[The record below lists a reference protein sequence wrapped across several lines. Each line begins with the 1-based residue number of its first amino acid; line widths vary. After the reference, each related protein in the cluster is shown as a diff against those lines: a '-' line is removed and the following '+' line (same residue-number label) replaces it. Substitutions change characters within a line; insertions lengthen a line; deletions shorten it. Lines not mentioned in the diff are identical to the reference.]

1 MTNQQIGK
9 SVRHLTFDASR
20 FTHRVSRFTPPDAA
34 APQDAVVVENLTKRF
49 DHFVAVDHISLAVA
63 RGTIFGF
70 LGPNGSGK
78 TTTIRMLLGLL
89 EPSEGRATIL
99 GLDCVD
105 QTEAIRRRAGY
116 MSQRFSLYN
125 DLTVDENLSF
135 YGRTYGVSGKR
146 LAVRKQFV
154 LEMAGLH
161 GRERE
166 LTRNLSGGWKQRLAL
181 GAAILHEPEILF
193 LDEPTAGVDPV
204 SRRQFWELLY
214 AQAAGGTTIFVT
226 THYMDE
232 AEQCQA
238 LAFIHRGVIVARG
251 SPPEIKAQ
259 QMRGQVLE
267 IACRPTEIALPALKG
282 LAVFEE
288 VALYGARIH
297 AVAENAAS
305 LIPRAETALVDA
317 GVAVEGIMV
326 IPPSLE
332 DVFISRIR

>member
-1 MTNQQIGK
+1 MAK
-9 SVRHLTFDASR
+9 
-20 FTHRVSRFTPPDAA
+20 
-34 APQDAVVVENLTKRF
+34 DAVFVNNSTTDMAGNSPPAVLTEGLTRRF
-49 DHFVAVDHISLAVA
+49 EHFTAVDHVSFRVP
-63 RGTIFGF
+63 RGCIFGF

-78 TTTIRMLLGLL
+78 TTTIRMLLGLIRPTSGKA
-89 EPSEGRATIL
+89 EIL
-99 GLDCVD
+99 GYDCQK
-105 QTEAIRRRAGY
+105 QTGQVRRRAGY

-125 DLTVDENLSF
+125 DLTVVENLNF
-135 YGRTYGVSGKR
+135 YGRSYGVTGRR
-146 LAVRKQFV
+146 LAERKGAA
-154 LEMAGLH
+154 LRMAGLL

-166 LTRNLSGGWKQRLAL
+166 RTANLSGGWKQRLAL

-214 AQAAGGTTIFVT
+214 ALAASGTTIFVT

-238 LAFIHRGVIVARG
+238 LAFIHRGRLVAEG
-251 SPPEIKAQ
+251 SPAEIKAR

-267 IACRPTEIALPALKG
+267 IECLPTERALPVLKALG
-282 LAVFEE
+282 IFEE

-297 AVAENAAS
+297 AVAAGVAQ
-305 LIPRAETALVDA
+305 LAPRAEEALAAA
-317 GVAVEGIMV
+317 GVDVRQIAV

>member
-1 MTNQQIGK
+1 
-9 SVRHLTFDASR
+9 V
-20 FTHRVSRFTPPDAA
+20 P
-34 APQDAVVVENLTKRF
+34 
-49 DHFVAVDHISLAVA
+49 
-63 RGTIFGF
+63 RGAIFGF

-89 EPSEGRATIL
+89 KPTSGAARVL
-99 GLDCVD
+99 GYDCARE
-105 QTEAIRRRAGY
+105 TEKIRRRAGY

-125 DLTVDENLSF
+125 DLTVAENLRF
-135 YGRTYGVSGKR
+135 YAGAYGVPRSR
-146 LAVRKQFV
+146 FAERRAYV
-154 LEMAGLH
+154 LEMAGLR

-166 LTRNLSGGWKQRLAL
+166 LAANLAGGWKQRLAL
-181 GAAILHEPEILF
+181 GVAILHEPQIVI

-214 AQAAGGTTIFVT
+214 GLARAGTTIFVT

-238 LAFIHRGVIVARG
+238 LAFIHRGKLIAEG
-251 SPPEIKAQ
+251 SPAEIKAG

-267 IACRPTEIALPALKG
+267 IICQPTDVALPVLKG
-282 LAVFEE
+282 MAGFDE
-288 VALYGARIH
+288 VALYGAAIH
-297 AVAENAAS
+297 VVAERIAER
-305 LIPRAETALVDA
+305 IPAVREALTRA
-317 GVAVEGIMV
+317 GVSVSEALV

>member
-1 MTNQQIGK
+1 MQPDQ
-9 SVRHLTFDASR
+9 SVLQ
-20 FTHRVSRFTPPDAA
+20 P
-34 APQDAVVVENLTKRF
+34 AVVIEELTKRF

-89 EPSEGRATIL
+89 QPSEGRAAIL
-99 GLDCVD
+99 GFDCMK

-135 YGRTYGVSGKR
+135 YGRTYGVTGRR
-146 LAVRKQFV
+146 LAARKQFV
-154 LEMAGLH
+154 LQMAELG

-166 LTRNLSGGWKQRLAL
+166 LTRTLSGGWKQRLAL
-181 GAAILHEPEILF
+181 GVAILHEPEILF

-214 AQAAGGTTIFVT
+214 ALASGGTTVFVT

-238 LAFIHRGVIVARG
+238 LAFIHRGVIVAQG
-251 SPPEIKAQ
+251 SPLEIKAQ
-259 QMRGQVLE
+259 QMCGQVLE
-267 IACRPTEIALPALKG
+267 IECRPTELALPALKKLG
-282 LAVFEE
+282 IFEE

-297 AVAENAAS
+297 AVAQDVVG
-305 LIPRAETALVDA
+305 LIPYAESALSDA
-317 GVAVEGIMV
+317 GVAVESMME
-326 IPPSLE
+326 IPPSSLSE
-332 DVFISRIR
+332 SGDFPAGRIVVH

>member
-1 MTNQQIGK
+1 MADSRVLESND
-9 SVRHLTFDASR
+9 SSLTLHASR
-20 FTHRVSRFTPPDAA
+20 IKHQAKDPST
-34 APQDAVVVENLTKRF
+34 DAVVLDNLTKRF
-49 DHFVAVDHISLAVA
+49 DQFVAVDHISLAVA

-89 EPSEGRATIL
+89 QPSEGRATIL
-99 GLDCVD
+99 GFDCVN

-125 DLTVDENLSF
+125 DLTVDENLNF
-135 YGRTYGVSGKR
+135 YGRTYGVTGKR
-146 LAVRKQFV
+146 LAARKQFV

-181 GAAILHEPEILF
+181 GVAILHEPEILF

-214 AQAAGGTTIFVT
+214 AQAAGGTTVFVT

-267 IACRPTEIALPALKG
+267 IECRPTEIALPALKD

-305 LIPRAETALVDA
+305 LIPRAETALVNA
-317 GVAVEGIMV
+317 GVAVEGMMV

>member
-1 MTNQQIGK
+1 MP
-9 SVRHLTFDASR
+9 H
-20 FTHRVSRFTPPDAA
+20 TPANP
-34 APQDAVVVENLTKRF
+34 PAVVTEGLAKAF
-49 DHFVAVDHISLAVA
+49 DRFVAVDHISFSVP
-63 RGTIFGF
+63 RGSIFGF

-89 EPSEGRATIL
+89 KPSAGRAEIL
-99 GLDCVD
+99 GFDCERQVE
-105 QTEAIRRRAGY
+105 QVRARAGY

-125 DLTVDENLSF
+125 DLTVVENLNF
-135 YGRTYGVSGKR
+135 YGQTYGVRGRQLAERKR
-146 LAVRKQFV
+146 FA
-154 LEMAGLH
+154 LEMAGLT

-181 GAAILHEPEILF
+181 GAAILHQPQIIF

-214 AQAAGGTTIFVT
+214 ALAAEGATIFVT

-238 LAFIHRGVIVARG
+238 LAFIHRGQIVAQG
-251 SPPEIKAQ
+251 SPAEIKAS

-267 IACRPTEIALPALKG
+267 IECRPTERALPVLKALG
-282 LAVFEE
+282 VFEE
-288 VALYGARIH
+288 VALYGARLH
-297 AVAENAAS
+297 AVAEGAAG
-305 LIPRAETALVDA
+305 LIPQAEAALAAA
-317 GVAVEGIMV
+317 GVAVAQILV

-332 DVFISRIR
+332 DVFIARIR

>member
-1 MTNQQIGK
+1 M
-9 SVRHLTFDASR
+9 S
-20 FTHRVSRFTPPDAA
+20 PPDAI
-34 APQDAVVVENLTKRF
+34 VTENLTRRF
-49 DHFVAVDHISLAVA
+49 DSFVAVDHISFNVP

-89 EPSEGRATIL
+89 TPSEGRAAIL
-99 GLDCVD
+99 GYDCVR
-105 QTEAIRRRAGY
+105 EADRIRQRAGY
-116 MSQRFSLYN
+116 VSQRFSLY
-125 DLTVDENLSF
+125 DELTVAENLTF
-135 YGRTYGVSGKR
+135 YGHTYGVIGRR
-146 LAVRKQFV
+146 LAERKRFI
-154 LEMAGLH
+154 LEMAGLK
-161 GRERE
+161 GRENE

-181 GAAILHEPEILF
+181 GVAILHEPEILF

-238 LAFIHRGVIVARG
+238 LAFIHRGKIVAAG
-251 SPPEIKAQ
+251 SPAEIKAQ

-267 IACRPTEIALPALKG
+267 IECRPTALALPVLKRLG
-282 LAVFEE
+282 LFEE

-297 AVAENAAS
+297 AVAPNV
-305 LIPRAETALVDA
+305 AETIPAIRAALTAA
-317 GVAVEGIMV
+317 GIVIGEMTP

>member
-1 MTNQQIGK
+1 MDVEEPR
-9 SVRHLTFDASR
+9 VRGERNPEYAVLT
-20 FTHRVSRFTPPDAA
+20 
-34 APQDAVVVENLTKRF
+34 EGLTKAF
-49 DHFVAVDHISLAVA
+49 DHFVAVDHISFGVS
-63 RGTIFGF
+63 RGSIFGF

-89 EPSEGRATIL
+89 RPSGGRAAIL
-99 GLDCVD
+99 GLDCVR
-105 QTEAIRRRAGY
+105 QTEHIRQRAGY

-125 DLTVDENLSF
+125 DLTVAENLNF
-135 YGRTYGVSGKR
+135 YGQTYGVRGRR
-146 LAVRKQFV
+146 LAERKRFA
-154 LEMAGLH
+154 LEMAGLA
-161 GRERE
+161 GRDRE

-214 AQAAGGTTIFVT
+214 TLAAGGTTIFVT

-251 SPPEIKAQ
+251 SPAEIKAS

-267 IACRPTEIALPALKG
+267 IECRPTDRALPVLKG
-282 LAVFEE
+282 LGIFEE
-288 VALYGARIH
+288 VALYGARLH
-297 AVAENAAS
+297 AVAQDVAA
-305 LIPRAETALVDA
+305 LIPRAEAALTAA
-317 GVAVEGIMV
+317 GVTVDGMIA

-332 DVFISRIR
+332 DVFIARIR

>member
-1 MTNQQIGK
+1 MNT
-9 SVRHLTFDASR
+9 
-20 FTHRVSRFTPPDAA
+20 TP
-34 APQDAVVVENLTKRF
+34 AVWTEDLTKAF
-49 DHFVAVDHISLAVA
+49 DHFVAVDHVSFEVA
-63 RGTIFGF
+63 RGSIFGF

-89 EPSEGRATIL
+89 KPTAGRATIL
-99 GLDCVD
+99 GFDCQR
-105 QTEAIRRRAGY
+105 QTEQVRRRAGY

-125 DLTVDENLSF
+125 DLTVAENLQF
-135 YGRTYGVSGKR
+135 YGRTYGVPR
-146 LAVRKQFV
+146 QRFIERKQFV
-154 LEMAGLH
+154 LEMAGLI

-166 LTRNLSGGWKQRLAL
+166 LTRSLSGGWKQRLAL

-214 AQAAGGTTIFVT
+214 TLAEAGATIFVT

-238 LAFIHRGVIVARG
+238 LAFIHRGHIVAAG
-251 SPPEIKAQ
+251 SPAEIKAS

-267 IACRPTEIALPALKG
+267 IVCRPTEVALPSLKALG
-282 LAVFEE
+282 CFEE
-288 VALYGARIH
+288 VALYGARLH
-297 AVAENAAS
+297 AVAEHVAELVPRVEAALS
-305 LIPRAETALVDA
+305 AA
-317 GVAVEGIMV
+317 GVTVEQMLV

-332 DVFISRIR
+332 DVFIARIR

>member
-1 MTNQQIGK
+1 MTGD
-9 SVRHLTFDASR
+9 R
-20 FTHRVSRFTPPDAA
+20 
-34 APQDAVVVENLTKRF
+34 PQAVITEGLTKAF
-49 DHFVAVDHISLAVA
+49 DHFVAVDHISFCVA

-89 EPSEGRATIL
+89 KPSAGRASIL
-99 GLDCVD
+99 GFDCVRE
-105 QTEAIRRRAGY
+105 TEQIRQRAGY

-125 DLTVDENLSF
+125 DLTVVENLNF
-135 YGRTYGVSGKR
+135 YGRTYGVRGGR
-146 LAVRKQFV
+146 LAERKAFV
-154 LEMAGLH
+154 LDMAGLR

-166 LTRNLSGGWKQRLAL
+166 LTRNLAGGWKQRLAL

-204 SRRQFWELLY
+204 SRRRFWELLY
-214 AQAAGGTTIFVT
+214 LLAEGGTTIFVT

-232 AEQCQA
+232 AEQCQE
-238 LAFIHRGVIVARG
+238 LAFIHRGQIVAQG
-251 SPPEIKAQ
+251 SPAEIKAR

-267 IACRPTEIALPALKG
+267 IECWPTEVALPALKALG
-282 LAVFEE
+282 LFDE

-297 AVAENAAS
+297 AVADGVAE
-305 LIPRAETALVDA
+305 LLPRAEAALSAA
-317 GVAVEGIMV
+317 GVTVTQAMV

-332 DVFISRIR
+332 DVFIARIR

>member
-1 MTNQQIGK
+1 MNDTEPRSTQHAAHHTQYA
-9 SVRHLTFDASR
+9 VLTEA
-20 FTHRVSRFTPPDAA
+20 
-34 APQDAVVVENLTKRF
+34 LTKEF
-49 DHFVAVDHISLAVA
+49 DHFVAVDHVSFSVP

-89 EPSEGRATIL
+89 RPSSGRATIL
-99 GLDCVD
+99 GYDCVKE
-105 QTEAIRRRAGY
+105 TEQIRRRGGY

-125 DLTVDENLSF
+125 DLTVSENLEF
-135 YGRTYGVSGKR
+135 YGRTYGVVGRR
-146 LAVRKQFV
+146 LAARKRFV
-154 LEMAGLH
+154 LQMAGLT

-181 GAAILHEPEILF
+181 GVAILHEPEILF

-214 AQAAGGTTIFVT
+214 ALAERGTTIFVT

-238 LAFIHRGVIVARG
+238 LAFIHRGQIVAQG
-251 SPPEIKAQ
+251 SPAEIKAQ

-267 IACRPTEIALPALKG
+267 IECRPTELALPALKG
-282 LAVFEE
+282 LGLFEE

-297 AVAENAAS
+297 AVAENVAA
-305 LIPRAETALVDA
+305 LMPRVEEALAVA
-317 GVAVEGIMV
+317 GVAVEAMLV

-332 DVFISRIR
+332 DVFIARIR

>member
-1 MTNQQIGK
+1 MADESND
-9 SVRHLTFDASR
+9 SRLTFHASR
-20 FTHRVSRFTPPDAA
+20 FTNHESRATP
-34 APQDAVVVENLTKRF
+34 QEAVVTDNLTKRF
-49 DHFVAVDHISLAVA
+49 DHFIAVDHISLAVA

-89 EPSEGRATIL
+89 QPSEGRATIL
-99 GLDCVD
+99 GLDCLK

-125 DLTVDENLSF
+125 DLTVNENLDF
-135 YGRTYGVSGKR
+135 YGRTYGVAGKR
-146 LAVRKQFV
+146 LAARKQFV
-154 LEMAGLH
+154 LQMAGLG

-214 AQAAGGTTIFVT
+214 AEAAGGTTIFIT

-267 IACRPTEIALPALKG
+267 IECRPTELALPALKNLG
-282 LAVFEE
+282 VFEE

-297 AVAENAAS
+297 AVAENAAA
-305 LIPRAETALVDA
+305 LIPRAEAVLVDA
-317 GVAVEGIMV
+317 GVAVEGMMV

>member
-1 MTNQQIGK
+1 MT
-9 SVRHLTFDASR
+9 SV
-20 FTHRVSRFTPPDAA
+20 P
-34 APQDAVVVENLTKRF
+34 AVIADNLTKTF
-49 DHFVAVDHISLAVA
+49 DHFVAVDHVSFSVP

-78 TTTIRMLLGLL
+78 TTTIRMFLGLL
-89 EPSEGRATIL
+89 RPSAGKAAIL
-99 GLDCVD
+99 GFDCVR
-105 QTEAIRRRAGY
+105 QTEQIRRRAGY

-125 DLTVDENLSF
+125 DLTVVENLNF
-135 YGRTYGVSGKR
+135 YGQTYGVRGRR
-146 LAVRKQFV
+146 LAERRQFA
-154 LEMAGLH
+154 LEMAGLV

-166 LTRNLSGGWKQRLAL
+166 LTRHLSGGWKQRLAL

-214 AQAAGGTTIFVT
+214 ALAAGGATIFVT

-238 LAFIHRGVIVARG
+238 LAFIHRGRIVAQG
-251 SPPEIKAQ
+251 SPAEIKAE

-267 IACRPTEIALPALKG
+267 IECRPTELAMPTLKRLG
-282 LAVFEE
+282 IFAE

-297 AVAENAAS
+297 AVAENVAALS
-305 LIPRAETALVDA
+305 PQVEAALIAA
-317 GVAVEGIMV
+317 GVIVNQMLV

-332 DVFISRIR
+332 DVFIARIR

>member
-1 MTNQQIGK
+1 MT
-9 SVRHLTFDASR
+9 DAIR
-20 FTHRVSRFTPPDAA
+20 T
-34 APQDAVVVENLTKRF
+34 EGLTKRF
-49 DHFVAVDHISLAVA
+49 DRFTAVDAISFAVP
-63 RGTIFGF
+63 RGAIFGF

-89 EPSEGRATIL
+89 KPTTGEARVL
-99 GLDCVD
+99 GYDCSRET
-105 QTEAIRRRAGY
+105 QEIRRRAGY

-125 DLTVDENLSF
+125 DLTVAENLRF
-135 YGRTYGVSGKR
+135 YAGAYGVGRSR
-146 LAVRKQFV
+146 FAVRKDYV
-154 LEMAGLH
+154 LAMAGLR

-166 LTRNLSGGWKQRLAL
+166 LAGTLSGGWKQRLAL
-181 GAAILHEPEILF
+181 GVAILHEPEIVI

-214 AQAAGGTTIFVT
+214 GLAAGGTTIFVT

-238 LAFIHRGVIVARG
+238 LAFIHRGKLIAEG
-251 SPPEIKAQ
+251 SPAEIKAR

-267 IACRPTEIALPALKG
+267 IACQPTEAALPVLKAM
-282 LAVFEE
+282 AVFEE
-288 VALYGARIH
+288 VALYGAAIH
-297 AVAENAAS
+297 VVAAEVAERIPAVRAA
-305 LIPRAETALVDA
+305 LAQA
-317 GVAVEGIMV
+317 GVTVSETLV

>member
-1 MTNQQIGK
+1 MY
-9 SVRHLTFDASR
+9 A
-20 FTHRVSRFTPPDAA
+20 VSTD
-34 APQDAVVVENLTKRF
+34 NLTKRF
-49 DHFVAVDHISLAVA
+49 DRFVAVDHISFTVA

-89 EPSEGRATIL
+89 QPSEGRAAIL
-99 GLDCVD
+99 GYDCVRETD
-105 QTEAIRRRAGY
+105 QIRRQAGY
-116 MSQRFSLYN
+116 LSQRFSLYN
-125 DLTVDENLSF
+125 ELTVTENLNF
-135 YGRTYGVSGKR
+135 YGHTYGVTGKR
-146 LAVRKQFV
+146 LAERKRFI
-154 LEMAGLH
+154 LELAGLR

-214 AQAAGGTTIFVT
+214 AQAAAGRTIFVT

-238 LAFIHRGVIVARG
+238 LAFIHRGVIIARG
-251 SPPEIKAQ
+251 SPAEIKAQ

-267 IACRPTEIALPALKG
+267 IECGPTGTALPILKRLG
-282 LAVFEE
+282 VFAE

-297 AVAENAAS
+297 AIAENVAET
-305 LIPRAETALVDA
+305 IPRAQAALAAA
-317 GVAVEGIMV
+317 GVTVAGMTP

-332 DVFISRIR
+332 DVFVSRIR

>member
-1 MTNQQIGK
+1 MNGPTN
-9 SVRHLTFDASR
+9 HESR
-20 FTHRVSRFTPPDAA
+20 ST
-34 APQDAVVVENLTKRF
+34 QYAVHTEDLTKAF
-49 DHFVAVDHISLAVA
+49 NHFVAVDHISFTVA
-63 RGTIFGF
+63 RGGIFGF

-89 EPSEGRATIL
+89 KPTAGQATIL
-99 GLDCVD
+99 GYDCQR
-105 QTEAIRRRAGY
+105 QTEQVRRRAGY
-116 MSQRFSLYN
+116 MSQRFSLYG
-125 DLTVDENLSF
+125 DLTVAENLAF
-135 YGRTYGVSGKR
+135 YGRTYGVAGR
-146 LAVRKQFV
+146 RFAERKAFV
-154 LEMAGLH
+154 LEMAGLG

-166 LTRNLSGGWKQRLAL
+166 LARNLSGGWKQRLAL

-214 AQAAGGTTIFVT
+214 TMADGGATIFVT

-238 LAFIHRGVIVARG
+238 LAFIHRGHIVAQG
-251 SPPEIKAQ
+251 SPAEIKAQ

-267 IACRPTEIALPALKG
+267 VACRPTELALPALKKLG
-282 LAVFEE
+282 LFEE

-297 AVAENAAS
+297 AVAENIVELVPQIEA
-305 LIPRAETALVDA
+305 ALVAA
-317 GVAVEGIMV
+317 GVSVEQMLV

-332 DVFISRIR
+332 DVFIARIR